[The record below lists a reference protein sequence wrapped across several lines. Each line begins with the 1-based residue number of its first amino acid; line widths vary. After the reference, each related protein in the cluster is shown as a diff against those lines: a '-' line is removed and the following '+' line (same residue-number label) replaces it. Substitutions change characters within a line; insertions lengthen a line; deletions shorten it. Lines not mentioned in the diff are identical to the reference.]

1 VVDAN
6 GYKTTRNICHV
17 TDRAKFDKQY
27 VGDSFADRVWFVEPM
42 KDGEIHVSD
51 FYTSRFTGALCITVS
66 GPLRDEDDTIVG
78 ILGLDLKFED
88 LARMESEEDVA
99 EE

>member
-1 VVDAN
+1 
-6 GYKTTRNICHV
+6 
-17 TDRAKFDKQY
+17 
-27 VGDSFADRVWFVEPM
+27 
-42 KDGEIHVSD
+42 
-51 FYTSRFTGALCITVS
+51 VS